1 MKKKVLS
8 GLMAAAM
15 LASMSTAAF
24 AEEITTA
31 GEGGTTPVTL
41 TTEAAVFS
49 VTVPT
54 VLPIH
59 VDKDGN
65 VTCAQDGVAKIV
77 NNSHGSVEVTNI
89 EIFGKNGWETA
100 NYDTV
105 DMTKVQVGTKLLA
118 FMVNGEKTTGA
129 DTNTFTA
136 SNHDVSN
143 GANAADDL
151 DEMVIT
157 YDAIVAP
164 QAAALTDAE
173 VANVVFTIGWDAQ

>member
-1 MKKKVLS
+1 MIVILFTHQRCKDSKKDNTK
-8 GLMAAAM
+8 
-15 LASMSTAAF
+15 
-24 AEEITTA
+24 
-31 GEGGTTPVTL
+31 
-41 TTEAAVFS
+41 
-49 VTVPT
+49 
-54 VLPIH
+54 
-59 VDKDGN
+59 
-65 VTCAQDGVAKIV
+65 AKIECEKKWFYA
-77 NNSHGSVEVTNI
+77 NSYSLGELELGINTYLLL
-89 EIFGKNGWETA
+89 IFGKNGWETA

-136 SNHDVSN
+136 SNHDVIN